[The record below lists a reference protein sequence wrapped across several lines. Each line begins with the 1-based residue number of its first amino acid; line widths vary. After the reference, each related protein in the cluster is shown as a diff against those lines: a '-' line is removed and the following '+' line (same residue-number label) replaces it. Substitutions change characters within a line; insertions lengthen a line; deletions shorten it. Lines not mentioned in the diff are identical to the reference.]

1 MPSRLAF
8 IAASAMSPGVDPVAS
23 VRATVTSRTPS
34 SASGLISGHT
44 VSLLR
49 HIKARA
55 RPIASRYCRGLL
67 WFSDAKS
74 KPDQDARADR
84 SGFSFSEW
92 RVAVQNSGMA
102 ESGGSTSAQWF
113 GPLNEYVGSATAS
126 FVG

>member
-1 MPSRLAF
+1 MAF
-8 IAASAMSPGVDPVAS
+8 EDQSGHFPGCDAMSAVG
-23 VRATVTSRTPS
+23 
-34 SASGLISGHT
+34 
-44 VSLLR
+44 
-49 HIKARA
+49 
-55 RPIASRYCRGLL
+55 RYCCRGVL

-92 RVAVQNSGMA
+92 LVAIQNSGMA
-102 ESGGSTSAQWF
+102 ESGGSTSVQWF